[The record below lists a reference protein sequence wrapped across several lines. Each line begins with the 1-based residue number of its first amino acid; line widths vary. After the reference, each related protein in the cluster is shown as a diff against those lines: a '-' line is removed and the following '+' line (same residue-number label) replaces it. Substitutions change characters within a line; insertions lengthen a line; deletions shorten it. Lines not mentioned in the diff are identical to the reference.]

1 MRKLITKN
9 KRDVILNRT
18 KDHYENDKERV
29 RKHAQKLIWEKKIKR
44 ENMEKSR
51 YHSMSEDKNQRLK
64 KCQKNYRETKKSQSN
79 Q

>member
-1 MRKLITKN
+1 MHRNLS
-9 KRDVILNRT
+9 
-18 KDHYENDKERV
+18 E
-29 RKHAQKLIWEKKIKR
+29 EKKIKR